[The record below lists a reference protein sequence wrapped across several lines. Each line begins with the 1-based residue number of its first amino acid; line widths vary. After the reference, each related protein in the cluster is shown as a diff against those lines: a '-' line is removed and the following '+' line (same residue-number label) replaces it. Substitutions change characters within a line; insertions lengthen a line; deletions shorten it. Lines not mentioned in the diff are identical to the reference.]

1 MKGIPMYYV
10 RQIMELLNL
19 DEEMARKVFA
29 WMDLDCSECTQ
40 AEFDE
45 SDFDLKPWHSS
56 PNTASNCSNHF
67 LGNL

>member
-1 MKGIPMYYV
+1 MYYV

-40 AEFDE
+40 AEFDADARHVYKMIK
-45 SDFDLKPWHSS
+45 SGVYK
-56 PNTASNCSNHF
+56 
-67 LGNL
+67 